1 MSTKHDSDVCRERDS
16 HFVSGDRQLAEDQG
30 AVGGRLL
37 DGVAL
42 QVEVLQYG
50 QLRDVVHLSDLE
62 EEV

>member
-16 HFVSGDRQLAEDQG
+16 HLVSGDRQLAEDQG

-37 DGVAL
+37 DGVPL
-42 QVEVLQYG
+42 QVKVLQYG
-50 QLRDVVHLSDLE
+50 QPRDVVYLSDLE